1 LSYSKVLN
9 FKKGLRSMSFD
20 AFVTSYSVAVS
31 ITVFA
36 ALVIL
41 LYYLV
46 FNKSLMAKITGSTPQ
61 RPQLIEFVVLK
72 CPQCGF
78 EKRRAFAI
86 GDYIGKIDA
95 EKCPHDGSQL
105 MISAIAKEMP
115 RE

>member
-1 LSYSKVLN
+1 
-9 FKKGLRSMSFD
+9 MSFD
-20 AFVTSYSVAVS
+20 AFVMSYSVAVS

-46 FNKSLMAKITGSTPQ
+46 FNKSLMAKITGSAQ
-61 RPQLIEFVVLK
+61 SQHPQLIEFAVLK

-78 EKRRAFAI
+78 EKKRAFNI
-86 GDYIGKIDA
+86 GDYVGKIDA

-105 MISAIAKEMP
+105 VISAIAKETP
-115 RE
+115 KE